1 MTSHDP
7 TTFIVMRRLIFLL
20 ALSLIFAAC
29 GDSDGETTST
39 QSAETSTSSTDTSTT
54 MAETTTTVPETTT
67 TEATTTTTELAGN
80 WADEPLVVSRSGA
93 LGWWDGGNWVQ
104 VDELTSLP
112 VSGGEDYQ
120 VVLFGSDEIVS
131 GGTPTILCEPV
142 FNPGV
147 ELGDADALGDWP
159 DPVGVAISAPW
170 DLTPHFVQEETDD
183 GTYSDFARPL
193 LVARGLD
200 VENPVIKQIIRFD
213 LDGNGEN
220 EVLVVA
226 EDIEDSD
233 SLFAQEG
240 DYSLVF
246 LRIVVEGEVQTAILG
261 ESIVDELQEGVT
273 PFVLSHSIAAVAD
286 LSGDGKM
293 EMIIHEV
300 YYEGSGWTVWEYV
313 NDDLGA
319 VFQIGSGCGV

>member
-1 MTSHDP
+1 MPD
-7 TTFIVMRRLIFLL
+7 
-20 ALSLIFAAC
+20 
-29 GDSDGETTST
+29 D
-39 QSAETSTSSTDTSTT
+39 
-54 MAETTTTVPETTT
+54 TTTVPETTT
-67 TEATTTTTELAGN
+67 TEAVTTTTELAGN
-80 WADEPLVVSRSGA
+80 WADEPLVVSRFGA

-120 VVLFGSDEIVS
+120 VVLSGSDEIVS
-131 GGTPTILCEPV
+131 GGTPTIQCEPL

-147 ELGDADALGDWP
+147 ELSDAEALGDWP
-159 DPVGVAISAPW
+159 DVVGVAISAPW
-170 DLTPHFVQEETDD
+170 DLTPHFAQEEADD

-193 LVARGLD
+193 LADRGLD
-200 VENPVIKQIIRFD
+200 VDNPVIKQVIRFD

-220 EVLVVA
+220 EVIAVA
-226 EDIEDSD
+226 EDIADSD

-273 PFVLSHSIAAVAD
+273 PFILSHSVAAVAD

-293 EMIIHEV
+293 EMVIHEV
-300 YYEGSGWTVWEYV
+300 YYEGSGWSVWEYV

>member
-1 MTSHDP
+1 
-7 TTFIVMRRLIFLL
+7 MRRLVPLF
-20 ALSLIFAAC
+20 AFSLVLAAC
-29 GDSDGETTST
+29 GEDSGGETTST
-39 QSAETSTSSTDTSTT
+39 QPATTSTSSSDPATT
-54 MAETTTTVPETTT
+54 TPETTTTVPETTT
-67 TEATTTTTELAGN
+67 TEPTTTTTELAGE
-80 WADEPLVVSRSGA
+80 WADEPLVVSTFGA
-93 LGWWDGGNWVQ
+93 LGWWDGGNWMQ

-120 VVLFGSDEIVS
+120 VVLLGSDQVVS
-131 GGTPTILCEPV
+131 GGTPTVQCEPL

-147 ELGDADALGDWP
+147 ELSDADALGEWP
-159 DPVGVAISAPW
+159 GPVGLAISAPW
-170 DLTPHFVQEETDD
+170 DLTPHFIQEETDN

-193 LVARGLD
+193 LATRGLD
-200 VENPVIKQIIRFD
+200 VENPVIKQVVRFD
-213 LDGNGEN
+213 IDGNGEN
-220 EVLVVA
+220 EVLAVA

-246 LRIVVEGEVQTAILG
+246 MRIVVEGEVQTAILG
-261 ESIVDELQEGVT
+261 ESIVTEVQEGTT
-273 PFVLSHSIAAVAD
+273 PFILSHSVAAVAD

-313 NDDLGA
+313 NDDLGP

>member
-1 MTSHDP
+1 M
-7 TTFIVMRRLIFLL
+7 
-20 ALSLIFAAC
+20 
-29 GDSDGETTST
+29 
-39 QSAETSTSSTDTSTT
+39 
-54 MAETTTTVPETTT
+54 
-67 TEATTTTTELAGN
+67 
-80 WADEPLVVSRSGA
+80 
-93 LGWWDGGNWVQ
+93 Q

-120 VVLFGSDEIVS
+120 VVLLGSDEIVS
-131 GGTPTILCEPV
+131 GGTPTVQCEPLY
-142 FNPGV
+142 NPGV
-147 ELGDADALGDWP
+147 ELSDADALGDWP
-159 DPVGVAISAPW
+159 DPVGIAISAPW
-170 DLTPHFVQEETDD
+170 DLTPHFIQEETDN

-193 LVARGLD
+193 LATGGLD
-200 VENPVIKQIIRFD
+200 VESPVIKQVVRFD

-220 EVLVVA
+220 EVLAVA

-246 LRIVVEGEVQTAILG
+246 MRIVVEGEVRTAILG
-261 ESIVDELQEGVT
+261 ESIVTEVQEGVT
-273 PFVLSHSIAAVAD
+273 PFVLSHSVAAVAD

-293 EMIIHEV
+293 EMVIHEV

-313 NDDLGA
+313 NDDLGP

>member
-1 MTSHDP
+1 
-7 TTFIVMRRLIFLL
+7 MRRLVLL
-20 ALSLIFAAC
+20 FAFSLVLAAC
-29 GDSDGETTST
+29 SGDSGGETTST
-39 QSAETSTSSTDTSTT
+39 QPASTSTSSSDPTT
-54 MAETTTTVPETTT
+54 TTPETTTTVPETTT
-67 TEATTTTTELAGN
+67 TEPTTTTTELAGE
-80 WADEPLVVSRSGA
+80 WADEPLVVSKFGA
-93 LGWWDGGNWVQ
+93 LGWWDGGNWMQ

-120 VVLFGSDEIVS
+120 VVLLGSDEIVS
-131 GGTPTILCEPV
+131 GGTPTVQCEPL

-147 ELGDADALGDWP
+147 ELSDTDALGDWP
-159 DPVGVAISAPW
+159 DPVGLAISAPW
-170 DLTPHFVQEETDD
+170 DLTPHFIQEETDN
-183 GTYSDFARPL
+183 GTYSDLARPL
-193 LVARGLD
+193 LATRGLD
-200 VENPVIKQIIRFD
+200 VENPVIKQVVRFD
-213 LDGNGEN
+213 MDGNGEN
-220 EVLVVA
+220 EVLAVA

-246 LRIVVEGEVQTAILG
+246 MRIVVEGEVQTAILG
-261 ESIVDELQEGVT
+261 ESIVTEVQEGTT
-273 PFVLSHSIAAVAD
+273 PFILSHSVAAVAD

-313 NDDLGA
+313 NDDLGP